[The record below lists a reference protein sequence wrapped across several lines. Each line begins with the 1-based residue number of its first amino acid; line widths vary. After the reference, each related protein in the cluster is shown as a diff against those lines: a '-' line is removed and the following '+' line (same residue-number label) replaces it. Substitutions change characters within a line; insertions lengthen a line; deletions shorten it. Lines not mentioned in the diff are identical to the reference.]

1 MLELIKDAAVITLIS
16 MLLLIVGLAWNCI
29 NLCIC
34 IIVLIYLFFPLLVH
48 LTTNKL
54 TAKGEPFI
62 NSNHSSFIWVFVSPD
77 YFWADK
83 IKPADKDKRKNY
95 IFVANKLNIIVSSFL
110 FWGVFCFPLV
120 EWIQFFLIARII
132 SRSFEIII
140 SFGKDVITKN
150 GIENKKSS
158 TNRFERIQLA
168 IFSLLEIVVLNAGLY
183 YSFSSDL
190 PDAAAMIKSIIT
202 SFGVSL
208 LVAVDIDKST
218 MISFFRMFQALTS
231 FTLIVFAI
239 ASYLSNENNS
249 KTSKYLRHKN

>member
-1 MLELIKDAAVITLIS
+1 MIELIKDVAVITLIS
-16 MLLLIVGLAWNCI
+16 MLLLILGMAWNCI
-29 NLCIC
+29 NFCIC

-48 LTTNKL
+48 LTTNTL
-54 TAKGEPFI
+54 TAKGVPFI
-62 NSNHSSFIWVFVSPD
+62 NSNSSCFIWIFISPD
-77 YFWADK
+77 YFWADR
-83 IKPADKDKRKNY
+83 IKPTNKDKRKDY

-120 EWIQFFLIARII
+120 EWIQFLLMARII

-183 YSFSSDL
+183 YSFSPDL
-190 PDAAAMIKSIIT
+190 PDTAAMINSIIT

-208 LVAVDIDKST
+208 LVAVDIDKGT
-218 MISFFRMFQALTS
+218 KINSFVMFQALTS

-239 ASYLSNENNS
+239 ASYLSDDSE
-249 KTSKYLRHKN
+249 KMKKQ